1 MSTFGLFKRA
11 ERIELVSAAIYGA
24 LAKRYRGDADARALF
39 ARLEAE
45 EQQHASRIRL
55 LAAAYRKDS
64 KLLDKVNGAEQL
76 DACLA
81 EADAALREVE
91 RGEWGPALADVLDRA
106 LRLEDRLAKAH
117 ANLLALNGNGALRDF
132 FEQIA
137 RMDDAH
143 VQLLV
148 RT

>member
-1 MSTFGLFKRA
+1 MSTFDLFKRA

-24 LAKRYRGDADARALF
+24 LAKRYRGDPDTYALF
-39 ARLEAE
+39 SRLEAE
-45 EQQHASRIRL
+45 EQQHASRVRL

-64 KLLDKVNGAEQL
+64 KLLEKVNGAGEL

-91 RGEWGPALADVLDRA
+91 RDEWGPALADVLDRVS
-106 LRLEDRLAKAH
+106 RLEDRLAKAH

-132 FEQIA
+132 FEQLA